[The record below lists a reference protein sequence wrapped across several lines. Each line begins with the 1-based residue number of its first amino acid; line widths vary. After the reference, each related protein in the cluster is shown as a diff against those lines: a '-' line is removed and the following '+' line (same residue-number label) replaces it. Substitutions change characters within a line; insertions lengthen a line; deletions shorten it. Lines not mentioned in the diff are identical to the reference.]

1 MQTILSFHE
10 LAQLLF
16 KFIIK
21 LLLPTFLKKKLIS
34 SAATIHLSVYS
45 LHTRNVSFFRMAQ
58 ACEGHVPRNMD
69 LACKRVSKLLIKW
82 YHHFQRL
89 T

>member
-10 LAQLLF
+10 LAKLLF

-21 LLLPTFLKKKLIS
+21 LLLPIFLEKEADQWCSYNLLIVLL
-34 SAATIHLSVYS
+34 TPDKEIQCFIFPYGPS
-45 LHTRNVSFFRMAQ
+45 LWGPS
-58 ACEGHVPRNMD
+58 MD
-69 LACKRVSKLLIKW
+69 LAGKPVSKLLIILH
-82 YHHFQRL
+82 HHFQRL